1 MHNSKLIQLFISFTD
16 KEIKDF
22 EIFLLQQVEKDSNI
36 YQLFEIIKNQ
46 EDIQNSPQLQKALI
60 FKKIFGNIKYQ
71 DVKVR
76 EIMSALGKQVE
87 QFLILEEQKDRD
99 FYNQLALLKQ
109 FRKRDLGKQFLQQVK
124 AIENI
129 IEKDVFI
136 NSENHK
142 REFLLAD
149 EKNNF
154 FEKQQ
159 IRAHDEAISLKNEN
173 FDKFYYST
181 KLKTLCE
188 LINRQ
193 NILNAEYKTT
203 LADDIIEV
211 VKRNKNVLLDI
222 PAVHCYYEI
231 YHLLKTENDE
241 VQFNNTFNV
250 LNQFQKS
257 FTDAELKSMY
267 AYLLNYCIQHV
278 NKGAGGF
285 TIKLFELQKL
295 LLQNKVLLENNQLSH
310 ISYRNI
316 VSIAIKLKEYEWAEK
331 FIEDNKYLI
340 SENHRENAY
349 NLSKSNIFYAQ
360 KNFEATVS
368 LLNDVVFTDVY
379 YACTS
384 KFTLLKA
391 YYALKEMETL
401 DYFVASFQLYL
412 KRNKEVSINFK
423 KSSENFLKHFKK
435 LLLIVNQVDFKENDK
450 IDKKIKS
457 LKTKIHE
464 EKIMANK
471 AWLLEEID
479 KIKF

>member
-1 MHNSKLIQLFISFTD
+1 MHNSKLIQLFDSFTD
-16 KEIKDF
+16 KEFKDF
-22 EIFLLQQVEKDSNI
+22 QKFLQQQVEKDNNI
-36 YQLFEIIKNQ
+36 FLLFEIIKDNQ
-46 EDIQNSPQLQKALI
+46 NKINSAQLEKTNV
-60 FKKIFGNIKYQ
+60 FKKLFGNIKYQ

-76 EIMSALGKQVE
+76 ELMSALGKQAE
-87 QFLILEEQKDRD
+87 QFLILEEQQDRD
-99 FYNQLALLKQ
+99 FYNQFALLKQ
-109 FRKRDLGKQFLQQVK
+109 FRKRDLSKQFTQQVK
-124 AIENI
+124 TLENI
-129 IEKDVFI
+129 IEKDIYI

-173 FDKFYYST
+173 FDKYYYST
-181 KLKTLCE
+181 KLKNLCE

-193 NILNAEYKTT
+193 NILNADYKTT
-203 LADDIIEV
+203 LAEDIIRI
-211 VKRNKNVLLDI
+211 VKQNKNVLLDV
-222 PAVHCYYEI
+222 PAIHCYYEI
-231 YHLLKTENDE
+231 YHLLKTENNE
-241 VQFNNTFNV
+241 TQFNNTFNV
-250 LNQFQKS
+250 LNKFQKC

-278 NKGAGGF
+278 NKGVLGF
-285 TIKLFELQKL
+285 TAKLFELQKL
-295 LLQNKVLLENNQLSH
+295 LLQSKVLLENNQLSH

-331 FIEDNKYLI
+331 FIENYKDLI
-340 SENHRENAY
+340 SENHKENAY

-360 KNFEATVS
+360 NNFEATVS
-368 LLNDVVFTDVY
+368 LLNDVDFTDVY

-401 DYFVASFQLYL
+401 EYFVSSFQLYL
-412 KRNKEVSINFK
+412 KRNKEISLNFK

-435 LLLIVNQVDFKENDK
+435 LLLIVKQLDFKENDK

-457 LKTKIHE
+457 LKSNISA

-479 KIKF
+479 KIKI